1 LESDISKYQQKI
13 DELSQLIATLD
24 FYQRPSQEIQQILNN
39 LKQEEKHL
47 NILETKWLELSD

>member
-1 LESDISKYQQKI
+1 MESDISKYQQKI